1 MIHHMNFITNSDFDI
16 SIQIFAQVLKTNVAF
31 EWSMLD
37 MTSESLV
44 VTLSTNHLNEVITDQ
59 ILSDA
64 VSVKR

>member
-1 MIHHMNFITNSDFDI
+1 MNFITNSDFDI
-16 SIQIFAQVLKTNVAF
+16 SIQIFAQVLKTEVAF

-64 VSVKR
+64 VSVER